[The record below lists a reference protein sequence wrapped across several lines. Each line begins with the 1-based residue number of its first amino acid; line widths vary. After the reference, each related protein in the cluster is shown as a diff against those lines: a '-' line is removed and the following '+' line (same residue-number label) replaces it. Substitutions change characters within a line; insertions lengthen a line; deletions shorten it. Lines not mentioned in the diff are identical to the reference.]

1 MSAGALFLDRD
12 GVINVD
18 SGYVGRREDFHWID
32 GIFDTVRFASSLGLA
47 CIVATNQAGIARG
60 YYSEADFHALT
71 DWMLQQFAEQGAPLK
86 AVYYCPYH
94 PDGIGQ
100 YRHADHPDRKPN
112 PGMLLRA
119 ASEWGLD
126 LAASALVGDK
136 DIDVLA
142 ATRAG
147 IGYIAK
153 FGVPGAETGPAV
165 SVVPTHAEVRTWL
178 ARIAAPGGG
187 AR

>member
-1 MSAGALFLDRD
+1 MSAAALFLDRD

-18 SGYVGRREDFHWID
+18 TGYVSRREDFRWID
-32 GIFDTVRFASSLGLA
+32 GIFETVRAANALGLA
-47 CIVATNQAGIARG
+47 CIVATNQAGIARA
-60 YYSEADFHALT
+60 YYSETDFHALT
-71 DWMLQQFAEQGAPLK
+71 DWMLQQFSEQGAPLK

-100 YRHADHPDRKPN
+100 YRQADHPDRKPN

-119 ASEWGLD
+119 AREWGLD
-126 LAASALVGDK
+126 LAASALVGDQ
-136 DIDVLA
+136 DSDVLA

-147 IGYIAK
+147 VGHIAK
-153 FGVPGAETGPAV
+153 FGTAGAGASPAIT
-165 SVVPTHAEVRTWL
+165 VVPTHAEVRAWL
-178 ARIAAPGGG
+178 ARIAPTGKT